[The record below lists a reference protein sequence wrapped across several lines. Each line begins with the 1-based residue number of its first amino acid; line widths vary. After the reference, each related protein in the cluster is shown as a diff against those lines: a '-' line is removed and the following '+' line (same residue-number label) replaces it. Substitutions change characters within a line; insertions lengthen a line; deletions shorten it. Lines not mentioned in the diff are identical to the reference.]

1 MTLLKNSVMLIERKG
16 HSQIQMDGGNPA
28 VSFQ

>member
-1 MTLLKNSVMLIERKG
+1 MTLLKNSVMLTKRKG
-16 HSQIQMDGGNPA
+16 HSQIERDGGNPA